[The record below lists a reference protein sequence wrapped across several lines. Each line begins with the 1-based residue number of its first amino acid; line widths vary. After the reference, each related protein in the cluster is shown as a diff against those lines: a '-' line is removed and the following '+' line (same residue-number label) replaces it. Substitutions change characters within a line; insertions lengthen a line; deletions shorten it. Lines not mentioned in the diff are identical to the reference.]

1 MNTAPKP
8 LLTEAVMFFS
18 ERGICKEMLYPE
30 FEALLDGLMG
40 TPDFADETMEA
51 VFLQINSRLQ
61 VRAAV
66 FFTLDFD
73 MDGFVNRLWN
83 LPLRTLAEKAAR
95 GPDMGGGPIRL
106 VCLGFTNQPQYKPHL
121 WKPGQRGGRSDLAW
135 VKEAVRRNA
144 LGIVG
149 EDEEALALLASE
161 RLQVAAEDSWYGGG
175 NSIESVRLGG
185 QPPAEAVAAPAA
197 AQPAEAPATQER
209 EEFQRKLALYTRQ
222 IQSLQEQLRAV
233 QSAHQAELERLK
245 EEQTD
250 HLKVAQG
257 ELLDI
262 KNELA
267 AQQKINATL
276 KRDLARLQSR
286 TTTE

>member
-1 MNTAPKP
+1 M
-8 LLTEAVMFFS
+8 
-18 ERGICKEMLYPE
+18 
-30 FEALLDGLMG
+30 
-40 TPDFADETMEA
+40 
-51 VFLQINSRLQ
+51 
-61 VRAAV
+61 
-66 FFTLDFD
+66 
-73 MDGFVNRLWN
+73 
-83 LPLRTLAEKAAR
+83 
-95 GPDMGGGPIRL
+95 
-106 VCLGFTNQPQYKPHL
+106 
-121 WKPGQRGGRSDLAW
+121 
-135 VKEAVRRNA
+135 RRNA